1 VYILPS
7 SPSAAEKA
15 ASLVI
20 AVNLTPGALDVS
32 TARGTALIVTT
43 ISPIPN
49 CPCWLSPHDN
59 MVPEEDN
66 TIVKGYPLV
75 SMKPPADTAM
85 IS

>member
-7 SPSAAEKA
+7 SPSADENA

-20 AVNLTPGALDVS
+20 AVNLTPGALDIS
-32 TARGTALIVTT
+32 TTRGTALIVT

-49 CPCWLSPHDN
+49 CPCWLSPHAN
-59 MVPEEDN
+59 ILPEEDN
-66 TIVKGYPLV
+66 TIVKGYPFV
-75 SMKPPADTAM
+75 SMKPPADTAV